1 MKPNDTALI
10 GISIKN
16 TGSATWYKNGL
27 YPMHLGTSRPTAR
40 NSPFYTAGW
49 PGYSR
54 PANMTEDIVS
64 PGQNATFEF
73 MITAPTTKDHYLE
86 YFNPVVEGINWLT
99 DIGLNYSIYVN

>member
-1 MKPNDTALI
+1 
-10 GISIKN
+10 
-16 TGSATWYKNGL
+16 
-27 YPMHLGTSRPTAR
+27 
-40 NSPFYTAGW
+40 
-49 PGYSR
+49 
-54 PANMTEDIVS
+54 MTEDIVS